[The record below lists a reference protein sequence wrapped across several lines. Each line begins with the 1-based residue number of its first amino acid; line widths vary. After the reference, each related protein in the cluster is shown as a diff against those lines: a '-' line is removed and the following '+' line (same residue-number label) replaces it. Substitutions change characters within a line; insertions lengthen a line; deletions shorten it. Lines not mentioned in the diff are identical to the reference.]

1 MADNPT
7 RKFKFISPGV
17 FVDEIDNSQLPE
29 TPSEVGPLVIG
40 RSRKG
45 PANKPVLVESFS
57 DFVQTFGNPV
67 PGGESTDVWREGD
80 LTAPTYAAYAAQ
92 AWLRNNAPLTFMRV
106 LGDESTNATVAGKAG
121 WKAGTAG
128 ATEAGG
134 GVFALCVW
142 PSGSTSGG
150 PLTGSVAAQF
160 YLNSGRVL
168 LSGSNTRTGVA
179 GFSGSTLYEVPSR
192 DAIQLIFTG
201 STGAAGET
209 VTVSLNPD
217 KDNFIRKALNTNPT
231 ITNSSVT
238 EASSRTYWQ
247 GGNYW
252 LGESFEYALEASGTT
267 STGVLNASIASGAL
281 YAAILPMAES
291 LAGFAKQQNDF
302 QGAAIRGTTGWFIS
316 QDLTNNFS
324 AYYARN
330 QQPLFRLEAL
340 TAGASAQR
348 EVKVSISNLKAA
360 VGDYQDYGTFSVLVR
375 SISDTDNRP
384 EIIER
389 WDNLNLNPASPDY
402 IAAKIGDKYQ
412 VYDQTNKRNVEY
424 GQYDNQSNY
433 IRVVM
438 DETVDAGAGETRWLP
453 FGVWGPPKYRDVGYL
468 SGSGGWSS
476 NLITPV
482 SGALGAVRTMLAGG
496 NGTAFGDSG
505 HAEANDNLIE
515 MGASDPVAA
524 TALLSASA
532 VASMVNDTTLA
543 IIDTAGTTHTFTVKT
558 ANDVT
563 TGNNVGIQ
571 SAKATGGVAGNEA
584 AAAQFV
590 ASINAGTSAA
600 TITAATIAGTDGILL
615 IQDVAGASGNRAIT
629 NGVAGLTA
637 PASFTLGADAGPLKL
652 AIVNPS
658 VPLRQLS
665 TWGTP
670 RTLKN
675 TYWGAWSGRSATN
688 TFFASQVHDMLRP
701 RSFDVQNAGE
711 SADPAS
717 RNFDVQGQTLTN
729 VATETIVTPWVFSLD
744 NVGYVEGT
752 TAASGY
758 RYDSDYRKQG
768 RSLSASGSYASTL
781 TAGIDRF
788 TTFLHG
794 GSDGYD
800 IAEPEPFN
808 NARMTATNE
817 NNSYALFSLKKAV
830 NLASDPDYVQ
840 MNAVT
845 IPGVWRSTVTDDLL
859 DVTQER
865 ADALALIDIQ
875 YGYTPAS
882 ETTGNAESRNSGN
895 TPKQASDTL
904 AARSIN
910 NSYGATYYPWV
921 RVLDTNSNLNV
932 WMPPSV
938 AALGVLSNTDRLQAP
953 WFAPAGFT
961 RGGLSEGAAGVP
973 VLDVSRRLTSDDR
986 DTLYEN
992 NINPIAKFPAE
1003 GIVVF
1008 GQKTL
1013 QQTASALDRIN
1024 VRRLMIYLKREISF
1038 IASRLLFGPNNQDT
1052 WDRFLGQAGPLL
1064 ESVKAEFG
1072 IDDFRLVLD
1081 SSTTTPDLI
1090 DRNIIY
1096 AKLLVKPTR
1105 AVEYFAIDFV
1115 VTNNGAAFE
1124 D

>member
-17 FVDEIDNSQLPE
+17 FIDEIDNSQLPQLP
-29 TPSEVGPLVIG
+29 TEVGPLVIG

-45 PANKPVLVESFS
+45 PANKPVIVESFS

-67 PGGESTDVWREGD
+67 PGGEATDVWRQGS
-80 LTAPTYAAYAAQ
+80 LSAPTYAAYAAQ
-92 AWLRNNAPLTFMRV
+92 AWLRNNSPLTFMRV
-106 LGDESTNATVAGKAG
+106 LGDESSNASASGKAG
-121 WKAGTAG
+121 WKAGTAA

-142 PSGSTSGG
+142 PSASFGSG
-150 PLTGSVAAQF
+150 PMTGSVAAQF
-160 YLNSGRVL
+160 YMPSGRIL
-168 LSGSNTRTGVA
+168 LSGSNPRTDVA
-179 GFSGSTLYEVPSR
+179 GFSGSTIYEVPNR
-192 DAIQLIFTG
+192 DSIELILTG
-201 STGAAGET
+201 STGGTAKA
-209 VTVSLNPD
+209 VTVSLDPS

-238 EASSRTYWQ
+238 EAASRTYWQ

-252 LGESFEYALEASGTT
+252 LGESFEYALEASGTA
-267 STGVLNASIASGAL
+267 STGVLSSAISSGVI
-281 YAAILPMAES
+281 YAAMLPMVES
-291 LAGFAKQQNDF
+291 LAGYSKQQNDF
-302 QGAAIRGTTGWFIS
+302 EGAAIRGSTGWFVS
-316 QDLTNNFS
+316 QDLTNNYASYF
-324 AYYARN
+324 ARN

-340 TAGASAQR
+340 TAGASVQR
-348 EVKVSISNLKAA
+348 EVKISISNISAA
-360 VGDYQDYGTFSVLVR
+360 TGDYQSYGSFSILVR

-384 EIIER
+384 SIIER
-389 WDNLNLNPASPDY
+389 WDNLSLNPASPDY
-402 IAAKIGDKYQ
+402 IAAKIGDKYE

-424 GQYDNQSNY
+424 GEFDNQSNY

-438 DETVDAGAGETRWLP
+438 DETVSAGAGETRWLP
-453 FGVWGPPKYRDVGYL
+453 FGVWGPPKYRDVGYA
-468 SGSGGWSS
+468 SGSDGWSS
-476 NLITPV
+476 NLVTPAAA
-482 SGALGAVRTMLAGG
+482 ALGDVRTMFAGN
-496 NGTAFGDSG
+496 NGTIFGDSG
-505 HAEANDNLIE
+505 HADGSSNILECPK
-515 MGASDPVAA
+515 GVAA
-524 TALLSASA
+524 TAQLSASA
-532 VASMVNDTTLA
+532 VGTMVNLQTIEVTN
-543 IIDTAGTTHTFTVKT
+543 TAGASFIYTIKT
-558 ANDVT
+558 GDDIT
-563 TGNNVGIQ
+563 TGNNIGI
-571 SAKATGGVAGNEA
+571 AAAIATGGDDGNEEA
-584 AAAQFV
+584 LLQIV
-590 ASINAGTSAA
+590 ASINAGTAGA
-600 TITAATIAGTDGILL
+600 TITAAIPAGNAPLVLTQDVVGIAGNTTITSGI
-615 IQDVAGASGNRAIT
+615 T
-629 NGVAGLTA
+629 GLTA
-637 PASFTLGADAGPLKL
+637 PAAFTNGVDGFNLVL
-652 AIVNPS
+652 VNPS
-658 VPLRQLS
+658 IPLRQLN

-670 RTLKN
+670 RTIRN
-675 TYWGAWSGRSATN
+675 TYWGAWSGRSTTD

-701 RSFDVQNAGE
+701 RSFDVQSAGE
-711 SADPAS
+711 SADPAALTY
-717 RNFDVQGQTLTN
+717 DVQGQTTAN
-729 VATETIVTPWVFSLD
+729 IATSTIATSWVFSLD
-744 NVGYVEGT
+744 DVGYTSGIT
-752 TAASGY
+752 DASGY
-758 RYDSDYRKQG
+758 RYSETYRRSGQ
-768 RSLSASGSYASTL
+768 SLSASGSYTTTL
-781 TAGIDRF
+781 NAGIDRF

-794 GSDGYD
+794 GTDGYN
-800 IAEPEPFN
+800 ITEPEPFN
-808 NARMTATNE
+808 NARMTATQE
-817 NNSYALFSLKKAV
+817 VDSYALFSLKKAV
-830 NLASDPDYVQ
+830 NLSSDPDYVQ

-882 ETTGNAESRNSGN
+882 ETTGNAESRNAAN
-895 TPKQASDTL
+895 IPATAASTL

-921 RVLDTNSNLNV
+921 RILDTNSNLNV
-932 WMPPSV
+932 WVPPSI
-938 AALGVLSNTDRLQAP
+938 AALGVLSTTDRLQAP

-961 RGGLSEGAAGVP
+961 RGGLSEGAAGLP

-986 DTLYEN
+986 DTLYED

-1081 SSTTTPDLI
+1081 SSTTTPDLV